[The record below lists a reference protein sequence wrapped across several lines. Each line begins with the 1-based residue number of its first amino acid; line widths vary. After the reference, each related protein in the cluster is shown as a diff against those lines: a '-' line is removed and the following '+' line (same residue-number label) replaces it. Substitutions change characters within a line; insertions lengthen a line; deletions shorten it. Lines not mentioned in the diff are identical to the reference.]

1 MHWADVIAEDMAK
14 RGEKHII
21 ATGITPSGPIHIGN
35 MREILTGDLVARAA
49 RERGL
54 DATLI
59 YIGDT
64 FDPLRRVYP
73 FLPPEYSQY
82 VGMPLSEIPCPCSS
96 HSSYAEHFLEPF
108 LKSLQTLGIDAEV
121 LLSHEMYRKKMYS
134 EAARRVIENR
144 ERIREILTE
153 VSGRELPPDWFPYIP
168 RCSACGRLN
177 TTTATG
183 YSHPFVSYRCKC
195 GYEGKADIRTD
206 GGKLP
211 WRVDWP
217 SRWWFLNVT
226 VEPFGK
232 DHAAAGGSY
241 DTASRIVREVFG
253 REPPYPVVYEWIQL
267 KGKGAMSSSKGI
279 AISAVEMLKMTPPEV
294 LRYLVA
300 RTKPFRHID
309 FDPGM
314 GILNLVDDYER
325 AERIYFG
332 LESGEE
338 LEDIKRAYELSLVD
352 PSRRPERPLAVPY
365 RHLVTLVQI
374 KPSFEEILKTV
385 KRTELSGG
393 NLTEEDTERIRQR
406 AEAARYW
413 LDRYAPE
420 SLKITLYEEPPERA
434 VKELDEEAVEA
445 LEVMREALLRIPW
458 DAEEIHNTV
467 YEASRAHGIDPRKT
481 FQAFYLIF
489 LGSRRGPRLGYF
501 LSTMRRAEV
510 LRRIERALEM
520 VRSHG
525 KG

>member
-1 MHWADVIAEDMAK
+1 MHWADVVAEELAK
-14 RGEKHII
+14 RGGKHTI

-35 MREILTGDLVARAA
+35 MREILTGDIVARAA

-54 DATLI
+54 DAKLI

-73 FLPPEYSQY
+73 FLPSEYSQY

-108 LKSLQTLGIDAEV
+108 LESLQAVGVEAEV
-121 LLSHEMYRKKMYS
+121 LLSHDMYRRGMY
-134 EAARRVIENR
+134 AQAIRRVIESR
-144 ERIREILTE
+144 ERIREILVE
-153 VSGRELPPDWFPYIP
+153 VSGRELPEGWFPYLP

-177 TTTATG
+177 TTTVTG
-183 YSHPFVSYRCKC
+183 YSHPYVHYICSC
-195 GYEGKADIRTD
+195 GHQGEADIRKD
-206 GGKLP
+206 SGKLP

-217 SRWWFLNVT
+217 SRWWFLDVT

-309 FDPGM
+309 FDPGL
-314 GILNLVDDYER
+314 GLLNLVDDYEK
-325 AERIYFG
+325 AERVYFG
-332 LESGEE
+332 MESVEDA
-338 LEDIKRAYELSLVD
+338 EDIRRAYELSLVN
-352 PSRRPERPLAVPY
+352 PSKRPKHPIPVPY

-374 KPSFEEILKTV
+374 KPGFEDVIRTIE
-385 KRTELSGG
+385 RTELSGG
-393 NLTEEDTERIRQR
+393 RLSEEDVERIRRR
-406 AEAARYW
+406 AEAVQYW
-413 LDRYAPE
+413 LERYAPE
-420 SLKITLYEEPPERA
+420 SLRITLHGEPT
-434 VKELDEEAVEA
+434 DEAVEELDQEAVRA
-445 LEVMREALLRIPW
+445 LEVMRDALLSIPW
-458 DAEEIHNTV
+458 DAEAIHNTV
-467 YEASRAHGIDPRKT
+467 YETSRGNGIDPRKT
-481 FQAFYLIF
+481 FQAFYLIL
-489 LGSRRGPRLGYF
+489 LGRRRGPRLGYF
-501 LSTMRRAEV
+501 LSTMSREEV
-510 LRRIERALEM
+510 LRRIDRALEK
-520 VRSHG
+520 VRAHG